1 MRIMVPESSK
11 ETKKPVD
18 AVLAALD
25 LKGPSSGLLKAFVVL
40 VEDFLF
46 DLAPRC
52 AKKAT
57 ARAVEEVMKLGP
69 ETAACRIERAWEL
82 R

>member
-1 MRIMVPESSK
+1 MVPESSK

-57 ARAVEEVMKLGP
+57 ARAVEVVVKFGP
-69 ETAACRIERAWEL
+69 ATAACRIERAW
-82 R
+82 